1 MQFFVIIDKYGE
13 LMNFKKTIDDLLQLK
28 FDKNSRIILLLLYA
42 LVMLSAISNQINLTL
57 FIILFLI
64 LPVSI
69 YSFVKYIFPDQNK

>member
-1 MQFFVIIDKYGE
+1 MPQYGE
-13 LMNFKKTIDDLLQLK
+13 LMNFKKTIDDLVQLK

-42 LVMLSAISNQINLTL
+42 LIMLSAISNQINLTL

-69 YSFVKYIFPDQNK
+69 YSFVKYIFPDQINKK

>member
-1 MQFFVIIDKYGE
+1 
-13 LMNFKKTIDDLLQLK
+13 MNFKKIIDDILQLK

-42 LVMLSAISNQINLTL
+42 LIMLSAISNQINLTL

-69 YSFVKYIFPDQNK
+69 YSFVKYIFPDQINKK

>member
-69 YSFVKYIFPDQNK
+69 YSFVKYIFPDKNK

>member
-1 MQFFVIIDKYGE
+1 
-13 LMNFKKTIDDLLQLK
+13 MNFKKTIDDLLQLK

-42 LVMLSAISNQINLTL
+42 LIMLSAISNQINLTL

-69 YSFVKYIFPDQNK
+69 YSFVKYIFPDQINKK